1 MNKEKIY
8 YLLRAYTRGEYDVR
22 TFCDVF
28 EETFYHEVDSEDLT
42 LRELKVLSELGEK
55 LVRFSPYEE
64 DLEKY
69 PGVYYGCEEIDKE
82 INKSILELDLVKVN

>member
-8 YLLRAYTRGEYDVR
+8 YLLGAYTRGEYTVR

-28 EETFYHEVDSEDLT
+28 EEVFYHEVDSKDLT
-42 LRELKVLSELGEK
+42 PKELAVLSRLGEK
-55 LVRFSPYEE
+55 VARFSPYEE
-64 DLEKY
+64 DLAKY

-82 INKSILELDLVKVN
+82 INKSILELDILAC